1 MLRRLVSL
9 VLALPLVAAA
19 AAPSPAAPTSP
30 AAPADPWKTH
40 AALVDRDNTLYLSG
54 QYAAIATLMDS
65 ILAAPGVAGDPGLLR
80 IALTRR
86 SRAHLMQFEYPAAE
100 KMSTRAFRLAEAARD
115 TVGMLRSL
123 RVRVVA
129 LEKTGGLEAAK
140 QLCARAAAIAKR
152 RNQPRDES
160 YFHTRHGYALVS
172 QGRSREA
179 LPWFERAIA
188 SGVRSGDEGD
198 QLRAVAGLAAAQY
211 QVGLLNEARVSY
223 ARGIAL
229 AKKLDNPFELSYL
242 CLNHSDMEMAIGDPD
257 LAPDLANAAIEASR
271 RASLLPVELQARRI
285 LANYESAR
293 GAWDRV
299 DSLMT
304 ATIALA
310 EPLGDREP
318 LSSALLT
325 AAQARIQLGRP
336 ADAEPLMRRAVA
348 LADTLIPVNAAFASQ
363 NLVYN
368 LHSAG
373 RDADAVRYADDLVAR
388 LSKRMPASSFWRVRF
403 YRGHALLALGRHREA
418 LAAFREAAAV
428 TRPTATTPGGV
439 EYDWALALAA
449 ESQRGLGQVD
459 SALAGFRRAI
469 AAWERARSSRTRED
483 LLLDNEDYGRDIGFA
498 YANALLDPR
507 RKLSAD
513 RRVIEA
519 FGELQRFHALAVS
532 ERLLGPAAGAE
543 ARRKPF
549 DFAAWRSGTLRPG
562 EVFVDVT
569 PNEDSTLVIAVT
581 RREVRAWMLPA
592 EAALD
597 KRLARFTELV
607 TTSGADDPAVRQV
620 AAALGAD
627 FFGPGADLL
636 RGSTRV
642 LLAGG
647 RFGSYPIGAL
657 IVPGTN
663 APLMLERELSIV
675 PSAKLLA
682 ISRSRTGARVTPSR
696 SLVAIARTS
705 DDRGRRLDGAG
716 DEVRALGRDYLGA
729 LALVDPRRTALQIAR
744 ETLGSGAIV
753 HLAAHTNVDAKRPWQ
768 SRLLLGDPGQ
778 SGAYLPVSSI
788 SRLRLQAKLCVL
800 ASCRSLGTAGL
811 DNLSLAGIAPAWL
824 MAGVPTV
831 IATQWNVDDRATA
844 EFMRR
849 FYAALARGGA
859 AGAALQQAQREM
871 RAIPEWSAPRFW
883 AGFVVLGDPGT
894 KVALSRR

>member
-1 MLRRLVSL
+1 MLRRPGFLVFVLSL
-9 VLALPLVAAA
+9 FAAVS
-19 AAPSPAAPTSP
+19 APAQ
-30 AAPADPWKTH
+30 AAPADPWKVH
-40 AALVDRDNTLYLSG
+40 AALVDRDNSLYMSG
-54 QYAAIATLMDS
+54 QYGAIATLMDS
-65 ILAAPGVAGDPGLLR
+65 VLAGRGVAGDPGLLR

-86 SRAHLMQFEYPAAE
+86 ARAHMMLFEYPASLE
-100 KMSTRAFRLAEAARD
+100 LSTRAFRLAEAARD
-115 TVGMLRSL
+115 TATMIRSL

-129 LEKTGGLEAAK
+129 LEKTGGLEVAK
-140 QLCARAAAIAKR
+140 QLCARAAAISRR
-152 RNQPRDES
+152 RNQPRDQS
-160 YFHTRHGYALVS
+160 YFDMRHGYALVS

-198 QLRAVAGLAAAQY
+198 QLRGVTGLAAAQY
-211 QVGLLNEARVSY
+211 QVGMLNEARASY

-229 AKKLDNPFELSYL
+229 ARKLDNPFELSYL
-242 CLNHSDMEMAIGDPD
+242 CLNFADMEMAIGDPD
-257 LAPDLANAAIEASR
+257 LAPDLANAAIEAAR
-271 RASLLPVELQARRI
+271 RATLLPVELQARRI

-318 LSSALLT
+318 LSSAMLI
-325 AAQARIQLGRP
+325 AAQARIQLGRT
-336 ADAEPLMRRAVA
+336 AEAEVLLRRAVA
-348 LADTLIPVNAAFASQ
+348 LVDTLIPVNAAFAAQ
-363 NLVYN
+363 NLVYS
-368 LHSAG
+368 LHEAN
-373 RDADAVRYADDLVAR
+373 RDADAVRYADDLIER
-388 LSKRMPASSFWRVRF
+388 LSRRMPASSYWRLRF

-418 LAAFREAAAV
+418 LAAFRETARI

-449 ESQRGLGQVD
+449 ESQRGLGNID
-459 SALAGFRRAI
+459 SSLAGFRGAI
-469 AAWERARSSRTRED
+469 AAWERARSARSRED
-483 LLLDNEDYGRDIGFA
+483 LLLDSEDYGHDMGFA
-498 YANALLDPR
+498 FANALLDPR
-507 RKLSAD
+507 RGLPHD

-519 FGELQRFHALAVS
+519 FSELQRFHALAVS

-549 DFAAWRSGTLRPG
+549 DFAAWRAATLRPG

-592 EAALD
+592 QAGLER
-597 KRLARFTELV
+597 RLARFTEMV
-607 TTSGADDPAVRQV
+607 TSSGADDPAVRGA

-636 RGSTRV
+636 RGSRRV

-647 RFGSYPIGAL
+647 RFGSYAFGML
-657 IVPGTN
+657 VVPGTSG
-663 APLMLERELSIV
+663 PLMLERELAVV

-682 ISRSRTGARVTPSR
+682 LARSRTGARTPAAR
-696 SLVAIARTS
+696 SLVAVARTS
-705 DDRGRRLDGAG
+705 DERGRKLPAAG

-729 LALVDPRRTALQIAR
+729 LTLVDPRRTALQIAR
-744 ETLGSGAIV
+744 EALSRGSIV
-753 HLAAHTNVDAKRPWQ
+753 HLAAHTSVDLKRPWQ
-768 SRLLLGDPGQ
+768 SRLLLGDPGRG
-778 SGAYLPVSSI
+778 GAYLPVSSI
-788 SRLRLQAKLCVL
+788 SRLRLPAQLCVL
-800 ASCRSLGTAGL
+800 ASCHSLGAAGL
-811 DNLSLAGIAPAWL
+811 DNMSLAGIAPAWL

-831 IATQWNVDDRATA
+831 VATQWNVDDRATA

-849 FYAALARGGA
+849 FYAALARSNA
-859 AGAALQQAQREM
+859 VGAALQQAQREM
-871 RAIPEWSAPRFW
+871 RASAEWSAPRFW

-894 KVALSRR
+894 KVTLAARR

>member
-1 MLRRLVSL
+1 MFRRSVL
-9 VLALPLVAAA
+9 VLFALAILPF
-19 AAPSPAAPTSP
+19 AAPAASAPS
-30 AAPADPWKTH
+30 APADPWKTH
-40 AALVDRDNTLYLSG
+40 AALVDRDNTLYLAG

-65 ILAAPGVAGDPGLLR
+65 VLAGRGVASDPGLLR

-86 SRAHLMQFEYPAAE
+86 ARAHMMLFEYPASLE
-100 KMSTRAFRLAEAARD
+100 LSTRAFRLAEAARD
-115 TVGMLRSL
+115 TATMLRSL

-129 LEKTGGLEAAK
+129 LEKTGGLDVAK

-152 RNQPRDES
+152 RNQPRDEA

-179 LPWFERAIA
+179 LPWFESALGSGERAK
-188 SGVRSGDEGD
+188 DEGD

-211 QVGLLNEARVSY
+211 QVGKLHEARASY

-229 AKKLDNPFELSYL
+229 AKKLDNPFELAYL
-242 CLNHSDMEMAIGDPD
+242 CLNEADMEMAIGDPD
-257 LAPDLANAAIEASR
+257 LAPDFAHAAIEASR

-285 LANYESAR
+285 LASYESAR

-318 LSSALLT
+318 LSSALMS
-325 AAQARIQLGRP
+325 AARARIQLGRT
-336 ADAEPLMRRAVA
+336 AEAEPLMRRAVA

-428 TRPTATTPGGV
+428 TRPTATTPGGA
-439 EYDWALALAA
+439 EYDWALSLAA

-459 SALAGFRRAI
+459 SALVGFRRAI
-469 AAWERARSSRTRED
+469 AAWERARSARSRED

-507 RKLSAD
+507 RRPRRD

-519 FGELQRFHALAVS
+519 FGELQRFHTLAVS
-532 ERLLGPAAGAE
+532 ERLLGPAADAE

-549 DFAAWRSGTLRPG
+549 DFAAWRSGTLRQG

-581 RREVRAWMLPA
+581 RREVRAWILPA
-592 EAALD
+592 EAVLD

-607 TTSGADDPAVRQV
+607 TTSGPDDPAVRQV

-627 FFGPGADLL
+627 LFGPGADLL
-636 RGSTRV
+636 RGASRV

-663 APLMLERELSIV
+663 APPRS
-675 PSAKLLA
+675 SASFRSCPRRSCSQ
-682 ISRSRTGARVTPSR
+682 ISRSRVRSARATPSR
-696 SLVAIARTS
+696 SLVAITARTS

-716 DEVRALGRDYLGA
+716 DEVRARSA
-729 LALVDPRRTALQIAR
+729 ATTSARSRSWIRAARR
-744 ETLGSGAIV
+744 
-753 HLAAHTNVDAKRPWQ
+753 
-768 SRLLLGDPGQ
+768 
-778 SGAYLPVSSI
+778 
-788 SRLRLQAKLCVL
+788 
-800 ASCRSLGTAGL
+800 CRS
-811 DNLSLAGIAPAWL
+811 
-824 MAGVPTV
+824 
-831 IATQWNVDDRATA
+831 RA
-844 EFMRR
+844 RR
-849 FYAALARGGA
+849 SAAAR
-859 AGAALQQAQREM
+859 
-871 RAIPEWSAPRFW
+871 SCTSPRTRTW
-883 AGFVVLGDPGT
+883 T
-894 KVALSRR
+894 